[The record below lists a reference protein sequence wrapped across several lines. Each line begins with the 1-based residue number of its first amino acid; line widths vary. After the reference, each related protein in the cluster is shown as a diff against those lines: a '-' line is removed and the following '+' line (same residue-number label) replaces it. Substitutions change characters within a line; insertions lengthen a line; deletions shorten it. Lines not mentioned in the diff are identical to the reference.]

1 MKIPI
6 FSPSSLNVTTTFS
19 ATIAA
24 GAVSCS
30 AVIGGHSA
38 PAAAGD
44 PWNVESQVAAA
55 GVPGN
60 SASTDG
66 TTRD

>member
-6 FSPSSLNVTTTFS
+6 FSPSGFDVTTTFS

-30 AVIGGHSA
+30 AVVGGHSA

-44 PWNVESQVAAA
+44 PWNAESQVAAVGA
-55 GVPGN
+55 PWN
-60 SASTDG
+60 TTSTDG
-66 TTRD
+66 TARD

>member
-6 FSPSSLNVTTTFS
+6 FSPSSFNVTTTFS

-38 PAAAGD
+38 PTVAGD
-44 PWNVESQVAAA
+44 PWNAESQVAAT
-55 GVPGN
+55 GTPWN
-60 SASTDG
+60 SASTNG